1 MPWLACLPPA
11 GPLWGIPLICL
22 PHPFR
27 ELIPSHLHLPSNAY
41 HAPIIPRPEGTPLH
55 TCCPGAS
62 CQAQKDSWL
71 SPTTSL
77 HPIVLTSTP
86 GLFHHHCFSAQT
98 LTIGLYSSLPFKWDM
113 FSGMNICQWPI
124 SQQVFPGGANGKE
137 PTCQCSRCK
146 RCRLDPWAGK
156 MPWRRN
162 GNPLQYSCLENPT
175 DRGAWRAPVHR
186 VAKSQT

>member
-1 MPWLACLPPA
+1 MRKEVGQVPWLACLPPA

-98 LTIGLYSSLPFKWDM
+98 LTIGLYSSLPFRFKSFTT
-113 FSGMNICQWPI
+113 FSGKPSLHFCLH
-124 SQQVFPGGANGKE
+124 SYH
-137 PTCQCSRCK
+137 
-146 RCRLDPWAGK
+146 RL
-156 MPWRRN
+156 
-162 GNPLQYSCLENPT
+162 CI
-175 DRGAWRAPVHR
+175 V
-186 VAKSQT
+186 